1 MAANLLGLVESHSYQ
16 VLFLAHLRWSRP
28 DLPAIAV
35 DVDGAPFTV
44 TNLSSYKGLRVWVC
58 PVLPNAS
65 KQAEIDRAI
74 AKKST
79 DRIVI
84 FHNDERQVWRW
95 PSRTVKGGATSTRL
109 TSHAHVTG
117 MSNPKL
123 VERLQL
129 ITLAIT
135 EDLSVTQVI
144 ERVRQAFDV
153 ETEKETKRASKLM
166 ASMYDTLAQADCS
179 EHAISV
185 TLARLLFLLFGDDT
199 DMWTK
204 DLFQEFL
211 IEHTS
216 PDGSD
221 LAERLNE
228 LFAYLDTR
236 PADRDGVGPHLAGFK
251 YINGGLFSERIT
263 LPKVGQGLRT
273 TILDA
278 CSSNWS
284 DISPAI
290 FGSMFQSVRDDKTR
304 REYGEHYTSETDIL
318 KTLNPLFLDELRD
331 EFARAVGHREEYSR
345 LIKLRERLGRIRFL
359 DPACG
364 CGNFIIIAY
373 REMRLLEISVL
384 ERIRVKE
391 SEQLVSL
398 AVNQLEFGLEGELD
412 AAGASRTT
420 LLDPVVR
427 LDNFFGIEIDEWPA
441 KIAET
446 AMFLI
451 DRQCDLQ
458 MLERLGFAPERLPI
472 QRQASII
479 SATPENPSGGNALKL
494 DWKDIISP
502 GPDSIIAGNPP
513 FIGMAWMDKAQQN
526 DNRQIFAM
534 LPEAQGERTG
544 RLDYVACWYAK
555 AIDYLRGS
563 QARVAFVSTNSI
575 TQGDQARA
583 LDPILKRAGVH
594 IDFAHRTFKWQSEA
608 TGGAAVH
615 CVIIGMSTTGRPQR
629 VLFDYPQLS
638 GSPVARP
645 VTAINMYLLD
655 SDLPA
660 PVKRRVPFYAH
671 LPKMTKGSQATD
683 GGHLIVENLEDLISL
698 KADPAVQKYLRP
710 FMQGRDMLNSTEK
723 WCLWFES
730 AQLAEL
736 QRVPALAARL
746 EGVAIARLQSPTVSV
761 QKQAAIPHLF
771 TQRRQPKNRYLA
783 LPEVSSEDREYVPMT
798 YLEADVIAGNK
809 LIHVDGCPEWL
820 FGVLQSRIFMVWLRT
835 FAGRLKS
842 DLSISPDLAYCAFPF
857 PDLSAGQKEVIASL
871 AERIMETRLELGKPL
886 SVLYKRGQTPSQL
899 ASLHDK
905 LDAAVAD
912 AFELHV
918 EDELEV
924 ASELLKRHHILV
936 GTVEAREV
944 SPRLLGAAANA

>member
-1 MAANLLGLVESHSYQ
+1 MK
-16 VLFLAHLRWSRP
+16 
-28 DLPAIAV
+28 AIAV
-35 DVDGAPFTV
+35 EIDGDSV
-44 TNLSSYKGLRVWVC
+44 QVSNVSSYKGLRVWVC
-58 PVLPNAS
+58 PVLPNAAR
-65 KQAEIDRAI
+65 QAEVDRVI

-84 FHNDERQVWRW
+84 FHNDEKQVWRW
-95 PSRTVKGGATSTRL
+95 PSRTVKSGSTSTRL

-117 MSNPKL
+117 TANPKL
-123 VERLQL
+123 LERLQL

-166 ASMYDTLAQADCS
+166 ASMYDSLAEADCP
-179 EHAISV
+179 EHEISV
-185 TLARLLFLLFGDDT
+185 TLARLLFLMFGDDT
-199 DMWTK
+199 DMWAK
-204 DLFQEFL
+204 DLFQDFL
-211 IEHTS
+211 IEHTR
-216 PDGSD
+216 PDGID

-228 LFAYLDTR
+228 LFAYLDTK
-236 PADRDGVGPHLAGFK
+236 PADRDAAVPHLAGFK
-251 YINGGLFSERIT
+251 YINGGLFSERII
-263 LPKVGQGLRT
+263 LPAVGKGLRT

-278 CSSNWS
+278 CSSNWA

-290 FGSMFQSVRDDKTR
+290 FGSMFQSVRDAKTR
-304 REYGEHYTSETDIL
+304 REYGEHYTSERDIL

-331 EFARAVGHREEYSR
+331 EFTRAVGHREEYSR
-345 LIKLRERLGRIRFL
+345 LTKLRERLGRIRFL

-373 REMRLLEISVL
+373 REMRLLELAVM

-391 SEQLVSL
+391 SEQLISL

-412 AAGASRTT
+412 RAGMSRTT

-458 MLERLGFAPERLPI
+458 MLERLGFAPDRLPI
-472 QRQASII
+472 RRQVSII
-479 SATPENPSGGNALKL
+479 SATPANPSGGNALKL
-494 DWKDIISP
+494 NWKDIIPP

-513 FIGMAWMDKAQQN
+513 FIGMAWMDKAQQR

-534 LPEAQGERTG
+534 LPEARGERTG

-563 QARVAFVSTNSI
+563 EARVAFVSTNSI

-583 LDPILKRAGVH
+583 LDPILRRANVQ

-615 CVIIGMSTTGRPQR
+615 CVIIGMSATGRPQR
-629 VLFDYPQLS
+629 ILFDYPQLS
-638 GSPVARP
+638 GDPVARN
-645 VTAINMYLLD
+645 VAAINMYLLD

-660 PVKRRVPFYAH
+660 PMKRRAPFNAD

-683 GGHLIVENLEDLISL
+683 GGHLIVESAQDLAVL
-698 KADPAVQKYLRP
+698 KADLTAEKYLRP
-710 FMQGRDMLNSTEK
+710 FMQGRDMLNDTAK
-723 WCLWFES
+723 WCLWFEG
-730 AQLAEL
+730 AQLTEL
-736 QRVPALAARL
+736 REVPVLAARL
-746 EGVAIARLQSPTVSV
+746 DGVAEARLQSPTVSV

-798 YLEADVIAGNK
+798 YLDAAVIAGNK

-857 PDLSAGQKEVIASL
+857 PTLSRGHQEVIGSL
-871 AERIMETRLELGKPL
+871 AERILETRLELRKPL
-886 SVLYKRGQTPSQL
+886 SALYKRGQTPSHL
-899 ASLHDK
+899 VTLHDK

-912 AFELHV
+912 AFALHLD
-918 EDELEV
+918 DELEV
-924 ASELLKRHHILV
+924 ASELLRRHHALH
-936 GTVEAREV
+936 GEL
-944 SPRLLGAAANA
+944 PDLLGMNG